1 MASKNRRSVTLE
13 RSVEAGEPTEDDIT
27 DSYVHVQVGGGRREP
42 SPAVV
47 TPTRLRSKITA
58 TGRDIG
64 LIRDASFCR
73 SQMLPPVTPPQL
85 TTEMDIDNPFLSEPL
100 VHSLNVPFNS
110 VAQESTT
117 VGPPSRSTHKN
128 ICDQGAW

>member
-13 RSVEAGEPTEDDIT
+13 RSAEAGEPTENDSIT
-27 DSYVHVQVGGGRREP
+27 DSYVHVQVGGSRREP
-42 SPAVV
+42 SPVVV

-64 LIRDASFCR
+64 LIRDASFRR

-85 TTEMDIDNPFLSEPL
+85 TPEMDIDNPFLSDPL
-100 VHSLNVPFNS
+100 IHSLNAPFHS

-117 VGPPSRSTHKN
+117 VRPLSTNKKN
-128 ICDQGAW
+128 CDRGVW